1 MNNIFLWFAA
11 IFGSGSNINREVGS
25 EINQLP
31 NDESE
36 KITDKEDSL
45 ESESSERLS
54 TENSTGGA
62 RINYKKSNYLFFS
75 SEPFCHELNEG
86 FSRLKTSEEKYI
98 NPNRNFSFSSQNHY
112 SETSCDES
120 NAPSTSLKS
129 SPKHVRYDTD
139 TKSLF
144 DSSTYEYFRIN
155 HSSTNM
161 SRSCSRSLF
170 KERQDSSSLHKVVS
184 GKIGKFHCAIPKKCI
199 RDLFDKNLTKSEIL
213 PEKEQDG
220 DTNSESL
227 NLKYASSL
235 NKKPTQSMPLV
246 DIFRRK
252 HIRKLSKFSEEKVLS
267 QNPTLSYLL
276 SQPIQTNRHNHSQD
290 SKQNTA
296 IKEYP
301 LLTQI
306 LLRNESE

>member
-11 IFGSGSNINREVGS
+11 IFGSGSSINREVGS

-31 NDESE
+31 NEESE
-36 KITDKEDSL
+36 KRTNKEDSL
-45 ESESSERLS
+45 KSESSEMLS

-62 RINYKKSNYLFFS
+62 RVNYKKSNNLFS

-98 NPNRNFSFSSQNHY
+98 NPNRNFSFPSQNHY
-112 SETSCDES
+112 SETSCHES
-120 NAPSTSLKS
+120 NAQFTCPKS
-129 SPKHVRYDTD
+129 SPNHFRYDTD

-155 HSSTNM
+155 HYSKKM

-170 KERQDSSSLHKVVS
+170 NERNYSSSLHKVVS
-184 GKIGKFHCAIPKKCI
+184 GKIGNYHYAIPKKCI

-213 PEKEQDG
+213 PEKEQDCAS
-220 DTNSESL
+220 NSESL
-227 NLKYASSL
+227 NSKDASSP
-235 NKKPTQSMPLV
+235 NKKPTQSMLLV

-252 HIRKLSKFSEEKVLS
+252 HIQESSKLSEEKVLS
-267 QNPTLSYLL
+267 QNPKLSALL
-276 SQPIQTNRHNHSQD
+276 SQPIQIDRHVHSKD

-296 IKEYP
+296 IREYP

-306 LLRNESE
+306 LSRNESE